1 MAVASVAL
9 SLGVD
14 SMLFSGFG
22 TIVGFG
28 GGVFMIPVMVVLFG
42 IKMTYAIGAVT
53 LALFP
58 ASLISTVHNWR
69 ENLVDPVAGIWLET
83 PTILGTILG
92 AWLTSKLSATWLE
105 IVFSIFLCY
114 VAMRMFRQHDSETP
128 PSRLITRLNGIGP
141 VLKRERYGCSYTMGT
156 GATVFFG
163 GIAGLVAGLF
173 GIGGG
178 FLKTPIMIRVF
189 RMPAKVAVA
198 TALFMIVFTSA
209 TAICS
214 HWMLGHIDLRYGLP
228 VIIGFSVGALVGNN
242 VKGKISD
249 LHTERLIAVGLSL
262 ATVATF
268 VHALIH

>member
-1 MAVASVAL
+1 MAVAL
-9 SLGVD
+9 LLGFV

-28 GGVFMIPVMVVLFG
+28 GGVFMVPVMVVAFG
-42 IKMTYAIGAVT
+42 IKITYAIGAVT

-58 ASLISTVHNWR
+58 AALISTVHNWR

-92 AWLTSKLSATWLE
+92 AWLTSKLSVTWLE
-105 IVFSIFLCY
+105 IVFSLFLSY
-114 VAMRMFRQHDSETP
+114 VAARMYRKHSAEAP
-128 PSRLITRLNGIGP
+128 PSRFVTRLNGLGP
-141 VLKRERYGCSYTMGT
+141 VLKRERYGSTYTMGT
-156 GATVFFG
+156 GAALFFG
-163 GIAGLVAGLF
+163 GIAGTVAGLF

-214 HWMLGHIDLRYGLP
+214 HWALGHIDLRYGLP
-228 VIIGFSVGALVGNN
+228 VVIGFAVGAIIGNGL
-242 VKGKISD
+242 KGRISD

-262 ATVATF
+262 AAVATLG
-268 VHALIH
+268 HALIH